1 MTAPL
6 GHDTNRGSIYKSNML
21 RSDVLLGGNEAELC
35 SSRKRVKRVKGD
47 KITGFKMVSR
57 G

>member
-1 MTAPL
+1 M
-6 GHDTNRGSIYKSNML
+6 GGS
-21 RSDVLLGGNEAELC
+21 EAELC
-35 SSRKRVKRVKGD
+35 SRKRVKRVKGD

>member
-21 RSDVLLGGNEAELC
+21 RSDALMGGSEAELC